1 MKLRDRYACCKK
13 ALALTNKSGTSSKAV
28 KNARVKLKNFAFLA
42 WLDDFIKPR
51 KSKNNIDEP
60 KKKKETEKP
69 LPNVSVS
76 NSEDEGVDEDDTAAI
91 FENDFKK
98 NSLATYCLHM
108 NE

>member
-1 MKLRDRYACCKK
+1 M
-13 ALALTNKSGTSSKAV
+13 
-28 KNARVKLKNFAFLA
+28 A

-76 NSEDEGVDEDDTAAI
+76 NSEDEGVDKDDSQLSPTMAETAGH
-91 FENDFKK
+91 ENLSGDDSSVSDD
-98 NSLATYCLHM
+98 N
-108 NE
+108 

>member
-1 MKLRDRYACCKK
+1 M
-13 ALALTNKSGTSSKAV
+13 

-42 WLDDFIKPR
+42 WLDDFIKPQ

-76 NSEDEGVDEDDTAAI
+76 NSEDEGVDKDDSQLSPAMAETAGH
-91 FENDFKK
+91 ENLSGDDSSVSDD
-98 NSLATYCLHM
+98 N
-108 NE
+108 